1 MFGEVYPD
9 PVRVV
14 SVGKPVEELLADPG
28 SKENADYSVEF
39 CGGTHLLHTNQ
50 AGRFALVSEE
60 GIAKVCPFPP
70 PPWHPECR
78 SRDAYM
84 VNRTKLTEYQSM
96 CSKRLMQRLVW
107 RLHALNSIE

>member
-70 PPWHPECR
+70 
-78 SRDAYM
+78 
-84 VNRTKLTEYQSM
+84 L
-96 CSKRLMQRLVW
+96 
-107 RLHALNSIE
+107 LHAIQFFYLHRNMMMKPASLTG